1 MSFAF
6 DVKVEVAAKSMVKK
20 DGQACLSA
28 LLLLLSSLV
37 LSNGKFYLV
46 ATTENAAVAR
56 MIVRLL
62 KEIYQV
68 PVEIFVKKKIVLKK
82 NSIYGIRIY
91 SAAKEILAD
100 LGLWNKKGLLMKPLA
115 TIISSFSQARAYL
128 AGCFLASGS
137 INDPEKTNYHLEIC
151 VNSLEHAEFIQKQM
165 TKFNLSAKI
174 AKRRWKWIVYIKSAE
189 MIADFLRL
197 IEADDAVM
205 DYENIRISRDFSN
218 SLTRLNNMDVANE
231 VKSQQA
237 AMKQM
242 EDIKRLENYDLAT
255 VDEKLLEIIALRKKY
270 PDSSLSELCLLYEK
284 EKGKKIS
291 KSGLKHRFVRIH
303 ELVDKI

>member
-1 MSFAF
+1 
-6 DVKVEVAAKSMVKK
+6 
-20 DGQACLSA
+20 
-28 LLLLLSSLV
+28 
-37 LSNGKFYLV
+37 
-46 ATTENAAVAR
+46 
-56 MIVRLL
+56 
-62 KEIYQV
+62 
-68 PVEIFVKKKIVLKK
+68 
-82 NSIYGIRIY
+82 
-91 SAAKEILAD
+91 
-100 LGLWNKKGLLMKPLA
+100 
-115 TIISSFSQARAYL
+115 
-128 AGCFLASGS
+128 
-137 INDPEKTNYHLEIC
+137 
-151 VNSLEHAEFIQKQM
+151 
-165 TKFNLSAKI
+165 
-174 AKRRWKWIVYIKSAE
+174 